1 MHKTA
6 LPRWCTPVRLAAT
19 AAFLLA
25 CCTYLGIVRHEF
37 VRWDDGMLI
46 YENPAIRGITPQ
58 TLLWVFTHFDPELY
72 IPLTFISY
80 QLNYLVG
87 GIHPSVYL
95 LTNVGLHGLNAA
107 LLTVIVALLT
117 GRTRVALLCGLLF
130 AVHPLHTEAVAWASG
145 RKDLLSTAFFF
156 GAWISFLRFQHSGAK
171 RTYWLSVLLHLAGML
186 SKVMTATLPAVLI
199 LEACV
204 FRPKEARQTLRQT
217 IPHIALSAVLVTVA
231 VFGKEHLVAVTTT
244 MQKLLM
250 ACLSTAFYIRQM
262 FWPVRL
268 SLLYPYVGDISL
280 SVPAIAWSVVAV
292 AAMLLSVTVLRR
304 RAAVWTFCVLGY
316 VGTLAPTFLN
326 FSKGGELD
334 MYFASDR
341 YAYIP
346 SIFVFLGVAYGLDRL
361 SGALEN
367 RRRLP
372 YSPFAVTAAALV
384 TVMTVL
390 AWRQAR
396 VWQNTRTLFAHVI
409 ETYPS
414 VSHVAHNNLGNMERL
429 SGNMD
434 AAVKEFQQAIAI
446 RPNAKT
452 WSNLGAVYRRQ
463 GKVADARD
471 AYANA
476 LRLDPQSPDAH
487 FGLGIIA
494 AERGDRAAAVRA
506 YEEALRYD
514 PNMEEVWLNL
524 GALHAGVGEFSAAA
538 EAYGRALRINPFFLQ
553 AHHNLGVALQQTG
566 DSQGAEAAF
575 REAVRLQP
583 SYTASR
589 MNLGVLLAKRGDREG
604 ALAQFRAILA
614 FDPANATAQSAVK
627 QLTR

>member
-1 MHKTA
+1 MHKIA

-25 CCTYLGIVRHEF
+25 CCVYVRVAGHEF

-87 GIHPSVYL
+87 GIHPFVYL
-95 LTNVGLHGLNAA
+95 LTNVGLHALNAA
-107 LLTVIVALLT
+107 LLTVVVALLT

-204 FRPKEARQTLRQT
+204 FRPKEALRTLRQT
-217 IPHIALSAVLVTVA
+217 LPHIALSAVLVTVA

-244 MQKLLM
+244 LQKLLM

-262 FWPVRL
+262 FWPLRF

-292 AAMLLSVTVLRR
+292 IGTSLSVALLWK
-304 RAAVWTFCVLGY
+304 RAPVWAFCVLGY

-346 SIFVFLGVAYGLDRL
+346 SVFVFLGVAYGLDRL
-361 SGALEN
+361 SDRFKPRWA
-367 RRRLP
+367 
-372 YSPFAVTAAALV
+372 FASV
-384 TVMTVL
+384 TVVIVMALTVL
-390 AWRQAR
+390 AWRQTR
-396 VWQNTRTLFAHVI
+396 VWQNTRTLFTHVI